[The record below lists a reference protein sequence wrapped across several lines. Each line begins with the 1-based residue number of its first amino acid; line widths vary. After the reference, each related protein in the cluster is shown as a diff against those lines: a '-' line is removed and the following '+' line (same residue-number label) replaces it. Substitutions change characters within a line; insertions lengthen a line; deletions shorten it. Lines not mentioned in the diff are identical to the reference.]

1 MRIRSW
7 LDVCDIEVFLGPE
20 LFERS
25 GNSRI
30 HMFPGPLIRPGF
42 GEAIWINPRNAVS
55 FSLIP
60 LCRSIHP
67 MPSFDPSSSISK
79 VVYVICRVHLD
90 IEDVGNRCNLIHFQV
105 NITPHCHNI
114 RDWAYMVDLAV
125 TEHPF
130 SVPVGLCRSQ
140 QLLDRHWS
148 QGMRGSFLIRIR
160 KHWIPTVGIGARTFA
175 VPGLFSPKGDPCT
188 YPPPKSSVHHVV
200 SALSTGSRGC
210 RYVDSCFNQ
219 REWVEIVTVNE

>member
-1 MRIRSW
+1 MITNEFRELAYQPAGIRQCNIDSLERVEKEFMRIRSW

-42 GEAIWINPRNAVS
+42 GEAIWINPRDAVS

-90 IEDVGNRCNLIHFQV
+90 IKDVGNRRNLIHLKV
-105 NITPHCHNI
+105 NNH
-114 RDWAYMVDLAV
+114 
-125 TEHPF
+125 
-130 SVPVGLCRSQ
+130 VPLPQYQRLGL
-140 QLLDRHWS
+140 H
-148 QGMRGSFLIRIR
+148 G
-160 KHWIPTVGIGARTFA
+160 
-175 VPGLFSPKGDPCT
+175 
-188 YPPPKSSVHHVV
+188 
-200 SALSTGSRGC
+200 
-210 RYVDSCFNQ
+210 
-219 REWVEIVTVNE
+219 